1 MENLIFEQI
10 EHSVHYDDKN
20 LVNTQIFMT
29 GQLICVMLI
38 LATNGYLL
46 QFIMKQPTKTFLDW
60 MMILDTSLCISNI
73 VIVIMIGQRIFC
85 YFIINFGFFINISNR
100 LLTAGIVVYRYVFV
114 MKSNLVQTTFQRKAL
129 EILIIVSILVP
140 SSLLTGF
147 AIYYKDYYLQYLSKF
162 NFKNSKMCLYHIVIL
177 FYLACVNENY
187 KFYYQKGNFYENTS
201 PGSTAWNL
209 PLYHPFNASTLV
221 CFCGSMFLT
230 PIGYW
235 KIFR

>member
-1 MENLIFEQI
+1 MTSISFSVSNLMENLIFEQI

-73 VIVIMIGQRIFC
+73 VIVIMIGQRFFC

-100 LLTAGIVVYRYVFV
+100 LLTAGIVVYRYIFV
-114 MKSNLVQTTFQRKAL
+114 MKSHLVQTTFQRKIL
-129 EILIIVSILVP
+129 ETSII
-140 SSLLTGF
+140 
-147 AIYYKDYYLQYLSKF
+147 A
-162 NFKNSKMCLYHIVIL
+162 
-177 FYLACVNENY
+177 
-187 KFYYQKGNFYENTS
+187 
-201 PGSTAWNL
+201 
-209 PLYHPFNASTLV
+209 
-221 CFCGSMFLT
+221 
-230 PIGYW
+230 
-235 KIFR
+235 